1 MITLKA
7 ETACEFAL
15 LQANKGKLVQEKMDK
30 QNESTK
36 LLFDI
41 LGSKDQQ
48 ELERMS
54 KVLTDGTKFF
64 YYFIMIS
71 LILFFYGLDNSSR
84 YSF

>member
-41 LGSKDQQ
+41 LGSKD
-48 ELERMS
+48 
-54 KVLTDGTKFF
+54 
-64 YYFIMIS
+64 
-71 LILFFYGLDNSSR
+71 
-84 YSF
+84 